1 MLIQKQVLL
10 FNTDAVCQYR
20 RNCYFLRNLS
30 LECFY
35 QAHEVFSF
43 KSRESQCVM
52 NSLTALINLENINS
66 SVSLDKVL
74 VDGDSLYQKLLEI

>member
-1 MLIQKQVLL
+1 M

-20 RNCYFLRNLS
+20 RNCFLFKEFILG
-30 LECFY
+30 CFY

-43 KSRESQCVM
+43 ESRGSQSVM

-66 SVSLDKVL
+66 AASLDKVL
-74 VDGDSLYQKLLEI
+74 VDGDSLYQRLLEI